1 MPTSAWYKFEC
12 LSEHLC
18 EKVHNL
24 DTDTIKI
31 YLTNSAPN
39 AATHAVK
46 TDLAGITEENG
57 YTETDITTATSRTG
71 AVTSI
76 TTTDYVEWTAS
87 GGSFGPCRYAV
98 VFNDTPTSPADPLI
112 GYYDYGAS
120 ITVATGEKLK
130 VDFGTS
136 LFTVTAA

>member
-1 MPTSAWYKFEC
+1 MPTSSWYKFEC

-18 EKVHNL
+18 EGVHDLNA
-24 DTDTIKI
+24 DTLKL

-46 TDLAGITEENG
+46 GDLAGIAEENG

-76 TTTDYVEWTAS
+76 TTVDYVEWTAS
-87 GGSFGPCRYAV
+87 GGSFGPVRYAV

-120 ITVATGEKLK
+120 ITVADGEKLK

-136 LFTVTAA
+136 LFTVTAT